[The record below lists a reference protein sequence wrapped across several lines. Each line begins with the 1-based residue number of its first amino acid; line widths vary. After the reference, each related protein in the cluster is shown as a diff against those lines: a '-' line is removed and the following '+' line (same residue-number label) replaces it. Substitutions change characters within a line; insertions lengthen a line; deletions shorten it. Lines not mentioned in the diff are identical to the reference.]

1 MLKLGS
7 HFFFRFRL
15 RRRQGLRPVWS
26 VELCSEMQGLGRDR
40 ERKKDGERKTDR
52 QSESE
57 RQEEIES
64 ESKYKERERERDGDR
79 KTAEAKRQT

>member
-40 ERKKDGERKTDR
+40 ERKLDGERKTDR

-57 RQEEIES
+57 RQEEIAVED
-64 ESKYKERERERDGDR
+64 EFIERKYSDRENEPTDVDSV
-79 KTAEAKRQT
+79 

>member
-15 RRRQGLRPVWS
+15 RRRRGLRPVWS
-26 VELCSEMQGLGRDR
+26 VELCSEMQVLGRHR
-40 ERKKDGERKTDR
+40 ERKKESKRKTDR

-64 ESKYKERERERDGDR
+64 ESKCKKREREGDR
-79 KTAEAKRQT
+79 KTV